1 MRRIGLL
8 CLLASVSLADHIVEV
23 STTQFVGSQVDIAA
37 VAVGKDYLPSI
48 LSQRVQGNG
57 HWRSVSLGLANLDQ
71 GKLDGPALAMD
82 RYGGGIIY
90 VWLEAAELRA
100 MEIAYEGRRTRPTD
114 HGALPVGH
122 LASPRVLSVASLRS
136 GPLLV
141 VAHADGLVLGAVKP
155 RGRGRADA
163 IATRGDLV
171 AATQAFVP
179 VRDATIFVVGPGRL
193 LQLVQEGEAM
203 KLAAEHRLEP
213 DGFVPHAI
221 AGEGRDLWVAGELG
235 GRATLLRLDARNP
248 AAAGVRVDL
257 GVGVAAKARFL
268 DAKELA
274 VAGTKDGRA
283 WVGTVSLGPRP
294 ALVHEAF
301 VKGTAVAA
309 LGVNPARRGWS
320 LAVATPD
327 GTVSVLRLPAD
338 PALPR
343 DWDPFAVP
351 APPEPPHVPA
361 PAPQPPPEAQPAE
374 EIPPVE
380 AGGGPRAPFAV
391 LPRAQAQ
398 RGGAVD
404 TEIILVNLGQQRM
417 QVVVRFVPDEGRG
430 TFTRVTIEPGR
441 RAKVSAADTLF
452 RRRWGGGS
460 AGDFDGYVRI
470 DGGGRDDL
478 VVDAVIRRQGE
489 PPEDVRPHW
498 R

>member
-1 MRRIGLL
+1 MRRIGIL
-8 CLLASVSLADHIVEV
+8 CLFASVSLADRLVEV
-23 STTQFVGSQVDIAA
+23 SSTQFVGSQVDIAA

-57 HWRSVSLGLANLDQ
+57 HWRSVSLNLANLDQ
-71 GKLDGPALAMD
+71 GKLDGPAVAMD
-82 RYGGGIIY
+82 RHGGGIVY
-90 VWLEAAELRA
+90 VWLEAAEFRA
-100 MEIAYEGRRTRPTD
+100 VELAYEGRRTRPTD

-122 LASPRVLSVASLRS
+122 LTNPRVLSVASLRS

-171 AATQAFVP
+171 AATQPFVP
-179 VRDATIFVVGPGRL
+179 VRDATIFVVAPGRL
-193 LQLVQEGEAM
+193 LQLVQEGEAF
-203 KLAAEHRLEP
+203 KLVGEHRLQP

-221 AGEGRDLWVAGELG
+221 AGEGRDLWVAGESS
-235 GRATLLRLDARNP
+235 GRLSLLRLDARNP
-248 AAAGVRVDL
+248 AAPGVPVHLGAGV
-257 GVGVAAKARFL
+257 AEKIRFL
-268 DAKELA
+268 DARELA
-274 VAGTKDGRA
+274 IAGTKDGRA
-283 WVGTVSLGPRP
+283 WVGVLSLGPRP
-294 ALVHEAF
+294 ALVHESF
-301 VKGTAVAA
+301 VKGTTVTA

-327 GTVSVLRLPAD
+327 GTVSLLRLSED

-351 APPEPPHVPA
+351 VPPEPPHVPA
-361 PAPQPPPEAQPAE
+361 PAPQPPPEAQPPA
-374 EIPPVE
+374 EIPPAE
-380 AGGGPRAPFAV
+380 AGGGHRAPIAV
-391 LPRAQAQ
+391 LPRAQAR

-417 QVVVRFVPDEGRG
+417 QVVARFVPDEGRG
-430 TFTRVTIEPGR
+430 SFTRVTIEPGR
-441 RAKVSAADTLF
+441 RAKVSVAETFF
-452 RRRWGGGS
+452 RRRWGGGN

-470 DGGGRDDL
+470 DGGDRDDL

-489 PPEDVRPHW
+489 PPEEVRPHW

>member
-8 CLLASVSLADHIVEV
+8 CLLSSVSLADPLVEV
-23 STTQFVGSQVDIAA
+23 SSTQFVGSQVDIAA
-37 VAVGKDYLPSI
+37 VAVGEDYLPSV

-57 HWRSVSLGLANLDQ
+57 HWRSVSLNLANLDQ
-71 GKLDGPALAMD
+71 GKLDGPAVAMD
-82 RYGGGIIY
+82 RHGGGIVY
-90 VWLEAAELRA
+90 VWLEAAEFRA
-100 MEIAYEGRRTRPTD
+100 LELAYEGRRTRSTD

-122 LASPRVLSVASLRS
+122 LANPRVLSVASLRN

-171 AATQAFVP
+171 AATQAFAP

-193 LQLVQEGEAM
+193 LQLVQEGDAM
-203 KLAAEHRLEP
+203 KLAGEHRLQL

-221 AGEGRDLWVAGELG
+221 AGEGRDLWIAGERA
-235 GRATLLRLDARNP
+235 GRATLLRLDARTP
-248 AAAGVRVDL
+248 AAAGVPLDL
-257 GVGVAAKARFL
+257 GAGVVEKVRFL
-268 DAKELA
+268 DARELA

-283 WVGTVSLGPRP
+283 WVGVVSLGARP
-294 ALVHEAF
+294 ALVHESF
-301 VKGTAVAA
+301 VKGTAVTA

-327 GTVSVLRLPAD
+327 GTVSLLRMSHD

-351 APPEPPHVPA
+351 APPEPPQVPL
-361 PAPQPPPEAQPAE
+361 PAPQPPA

-404 TEIILVNLGQQRM
+404 TEILLVNLGQQRM

-430 TFTRVTIEPGR
+430 SFARVTIEPGR

-452 RRRWGGGS
+452 RRRWGGGN
-460 AGDFDGYVRI
+460 AADFDGYVRI
-470 DGGGRDDL
+470 DGGDRDDL